1 MMPSLIKFLWGKLR
15 DGYRAVRPHSLT
27 VCVGIHPDCA
37 HRSGDYVVQHLARC
51 WIRMKSAGNW
61 GAFGA
66 EGHSTGYLHRLVFLS
81 LPVCQSNYFQM
92 HFPLPAKIQFII
104 NCFPWPGVSFSL
116 PTVPF
121 GSYLPCDFFQPQQAV
136 VQLFFASSSLF
147 KRGDTTHEI
156 FFSCYLGWIPNK
168 SALTYTKT
176 KKNLWKIALWEWAC
190 LVPCTVPL
198 PGHHRCSPLS
208 WSRWS
213 FACPLWC
220 VTPCGLLPV
229 GCEGKR
235 NREWPF
241 LPIVPSIW
249 GKNSGPVLSIPCSM
263 ARDQP
268 CTVVGSLFS
277 FLPNSRPL
285 LITHW
290 DSTMTTRKLGDVTK
304 ITRNNLSLGVQPS
317 LGHHWKG

>member
-1 MMPSLIKFLWGKLR
+1 MTWGVLQSPNCSIWILSSLWFF
-15 DGYRAVRPHSLT
+15 
-27 VCVGIHPDCA
+27 
-37 HRSGDYVVQHLARC
+37 
-51 WIRMKSAGNW
+51 SATTSNG
-61 GAFGA
+61 
-66 EGHSTGYLHRLVFLS
+66 ST
-81 LPVCQSNYFQM
+81 
-92 HFPLPAKIQFII
+92 
-104 NCFPWPGVSFSL
+104 
-116 PTVPF
+116 
-121 GSYLPCDFFQPQQAV
+121 
-136 VQLFFASSSLF
+136 FFASSSLF

-176 KKNLWKIALWEWAC
+176 KKNPWKIALWEWAC
-190 LVPCTVPL
+190 LAPCTVPL

-241 LPIVPSIW
+241 LPIVASIW
-249 GKNSGPVLSIPCSM
+249 GKNSCPVLSIPCSM

-304 ITRNNLSLGVQPS
+304 ITRSNLSLWVQPS